1 MSLHVEESLLPYLC
15 GYRKTFSTQQALLSL
30 LEKWKKILEKKKY
43 GGAVLIINGSFYGFW
58 YVKPW
63 PFDS

>member
-15 GYRKTFSTQQALLSL
+15 GYRKAFSTQQALLSL

-43 GGAVLIINGSFYGFW
+43 GGAVLIINVSFYGF
-58 YVKPW
+58 
-63 PFDS
+63 